1 MLSSSIPPPSLPL
14 TQPGEHVIYPY
25 LVVNIGSG
33 VSILKV
39 EGPGKYERISGSSLG
54 GGTYWGLC
62 RLLTGCKTFDEVLDL
77 AEMGDSDV
85 VDMTVGDIYG
95 RGYDKFHLSPSVIAS
110 SFGKLATRQDPGE
123 GIKEEDMARALL
135 MMITGNIGQVAY
147 LNAVIHRATHIYFVG
162 NFLRHNKI
170 SCRRLA
176 YAIDYWSAG
185 KMEALFLEHEGY
197 FGSLGA
203 FLNSS
208 YVEDLHAHTQEAAGG
223 LAQTVG
229 PGVVP
234 TGSTSGAAAEAAAA
248 AAAGA
253 AAAGAAAAGA
263 AAAGAAAA
271 GAPAGGGGKGG
282 GKGGKAARAAIRLRK
297 QESSPLPTD
306 PGMRGEGGRRVESS
320 RLEKSYGGFLD
331 PAMDDGLAASL
342 PGMDAVLA
350 SGDRTSPSAAAALA
364 AAAVVA
370 AKV

>member
-1 MLSSSIPPPSLPL
+1 M
-14 TQPGEHVIYPY
+14 
-25 LVVNIGSG
+25 NIGSG

-123 GIKEEDMARALL
+123 GIRAEDMARALL

-234 TGSTSGAAAEAAAA
+234 TGSTSGAAAEAAAT

-253 AAAGAAAAGA
+253 AAGAV
-263 AAAGAAAA
+263 
-271 GAPAGGGGKGG
+271 GGGGKGG
-282 GKGGKAARAAIRLRK
+282 GKAGKAARAAIRLRK
-297 QESSPLPTD
+297 QESSPSPTD
-306 PGMRGEGGRRVESS
+306 PGMRGGGGRRVESL

-331 PAMDDGLAASL
+331 PAMDDGPAAS
-342 PGMDAVLA
+342 PPSMDAVLA
-350 SGDRTSPSAAAALA
+350 GGDRTSPSAAAAP

>member
-1 MLSSSIPPPSLPL
+1 M
-14 TQPGEHVIYPY
+14 
-25 LVVNIGSG
+25 NIGSG

-39 EGPGKYERISGSSLG
+39 QGPGKYERISGSSLG

-62 RLLTGCKTFDEVLDL
+62 RLLTGCKSFDEVLDL
-77 AEMGDSDV
+77 AEMGDANV

-197 FGSLGA
+197 FGALGA

-208 YVEDLHAHTQEAAGG
+208 YVEDLHAHTQEAARG
-223 LAQTVG
+223 LAQTLG

-234 TGSTSGAAAEAAAA
+234 TGSTTGAAPEAPGTATAEAVA
-248 AAAGA
+248 
-253 AAAGAAAAGA
+253 
-263 AAAGAAAA
+263 
-271 GAPAGGGGKGG
+271 GGGKGD
-282 GKGGKAARAAIRLRK
+282 GKAEKAARVAIPLRK

-306 PGMRGEGGRRVESS
+306 PRMKGGACGGWKNYGCRKVM
-320 RLEKSYGGFLD
+320 GGFWTPRWTTGPSLLL
-331 PAMDDGLAASL
+331 PA
-342 PGMDAVLA
+342 
-350 SGDRTSPSAAAALA
+350 
-364 AAAVVA
+364 
-370 AKV
+370 